1 MEQLRQNRESSFK
14 DHQRFVKELQEQKLK
29 GLQTKFKVQTVE
41 EYDTLRKLHQLQLEE
56 REMIKVRKQ
65 KYGELVRENYKPP
78 VSERK
83 KSERIAHIISP
94 RQLRGTG

>member
-1 MEQLRQNRESSFK
+1 M
-14 DHQRFVKELQEQKLK
+14 
-29 GLQTKFKVQTVE
+29 
-41 EYDTLRKLHQLQLEE
+41 EE

-83 KSERIAHIISP
+83 KSERIANIISP
-94 RQLRGTG
+94 RQLMGKGQAHSDPRFWQDSNSGMAVPKSLLTD